1 MDPVENI
8 EAGPLE
14 EAGAWPP
21 LEEEAGA
28 GPLEEPRLFLIANLT
43 SGTVSSAYAA
53 VIVLGISFGIAA
65 IGALLY
71 YGLLSMAG
79 SGGYTQARSS
89 RGRGSSPHTA
99 ARRNK
104 EDSLPLLRR
113 FYASIQKY
121 QNL

>member
-1 MDPVENI
+1 MMDQV
-8 EAGPLE
+8 
-14 EAGAWPP
+14 
-21 LEEEAGA
+21 
-28 GPLEEPRLFLIANLT
+28 EPRLFFIYNLT

-79 SGGYTQARSS
+79 SGGYTQARNRRASLQ
-89 RGRGSSPHTA
+89 TT
-99 ARRNK
+99 ARRYK
-104 EDSLPLLRR
+104 EDSMPLLRR

-121 QNL
+121 QNLQLS